1 MINMKKT
8 FDTRKLY
15 FGFPVFF
22 LGYKDEVYGYNIT
35 TSSSVYSLGKMV
47 VIGMRTKSN
56 SMQHILKTGEFTIN
70 LPQKDLLEE
79 VEVAGFN
86 SKKDKFELTKLSYS
100 LAQTVDAPLVDS
112 CPVSI
117 ECKVVDKMEFGAL
130 TNIVAEVSRRVVD
143 ENLIDASGYFKSNQF
158 NPVLYLGDGHE
169 RLYRTLDEESVKMG
183 TLIEEWRKK

>member
-1 MINMKKT
+1 MKNT

-22 LGYKDEVYGYNIT
+22 LGYKDEIHGYNIT
-35 TSSSVYSLGKMV
+35 TSSSVYSLGRMV

-70 LPQKDLLEE
+70 VPQKDLLEE

-86 SKKDKFELTKLSYS
+86 SKKDKFDLTKLVYS
-100 LAQTVDAPLVDS
+100 LAQTVDAPLVDA

-130 TNIVAEVSRRVVD
+130 TNVVAEVTRRVVD
-143 ENLIDASGYFKSNQF
+143 EQFVDADGYFRNDQF
-158 NPVLYLGDGHE
+158 NPVLYIGDGHE
-169 RLYRTLDEESVKMG
+169 RLYRSLDDESVKMG
-183 TLIEEWRKK
+183 SLIENWRQKNM